1 MSSLTVI
8 LFFGGWLPFFDFA
21 FYIAVPGVFWFSLK
35 TLFFISLFIWA
46 RAAYPR

>member
-8 LFFGGWLPFFDFA
+8 LFFGGWLPFVDSALFMLL
-21 FYIAVPGVFWFSLK
+21 PGVFWFSLK

-46 RAAYPR
+46 RAA